1 MAFEIKYDKNGMPLR
16 NQQPVEQPEQTEQPT
31 QPEQS
36 AMESLAQPEQLDQ
49 EAIEES
55 AVESESNPEKQPQP
69 IQSASEKQ
77 SSGPRES
84 WKQLREK
91 ALQAEKRAQ
100 ELEAALLAA
109 QAQKQS
115 AHQPEAPQEAEE
127 EVSLDADALVEG
139 KHLSKVNKHI
149 KKLEQQLAQYQQQT
163 ALSATEL
170 RLKTQYPDFDKVVSK
185 ENLES
190 FRIAYPELATTLNAS
205 TDLYSKA
212 VSAYTMIKRLG
223 IGEDDPYIE
232 EKALVQRNAAK
243 PKPLASINPQQGDSP
258 LSRANAF
265 ATGKLSDDMK
275 KQLWREM
282 NEIRK
287 G

>member
-1 MAFEIKYDKNGMPLR
+1 MKYDKNGDPIK
-16 NQQPVEQPEQTEQPT
+16 NQQPVQEIPEQPASEVVEQQEQA
-31 QPEQS
+31 EQS
-36 AMESLAQPEQLDQ
+36 AMEALAQPEDD
-49 EAIEES
+49 
-55 AVESESNPEKQPQP
+55 VEQSVEKQPQSVKKTPEKQP
-69 IQSASEKQ
+69 
-77 SSGPRES
+77 RDS
-84 WKQLREK
+84 WTQLREK
-91 ALQAEKRAQ
+91 ALAAEKRAQ

-109 QAQKQS
+109 QANKQT
-115 AHQPEAPQEAEE
+115 APQQYDTPEEAEE
-127 EVSLDADALVEG
+127 EISIDADALVEG

-149 KKLEQQLAQYQQQT
+149 KKLEQQLKQYQQQT

-170 RLKTQYPDFDKVVSK
+170 RLKAQYPDFDKVVSR

-212 VSAYTMIKRLG
+212 VSAYTMIKKLG
-223 IGEDDPYIE
+223 IGEEDPYVE
-232 EKALVQRNAAK
+232 EKAIIQKNAVK

-265 ATGKLSDDMK
+265 ATGKLTEEMK
-275 KQLWREM
+275 QALWREM